1 MSVLVVGSIALDSI
15 KTPFGNRDSVLGGSA
30 TYFSYSANF
39 FTDVMVVGVVGQDF
53 PQKHLNFLKK
63 SGIDIR
69 GIEVADGLT
78 FKWEGEYEFDMNVA
92 KTNATY
98 LNVFENFSPKIPA
111 DYKRCDTLFLANID
125 PDLQH
130 FVLKNIS
137 PSLMTACDTMNLW
150 IELKRSSLLKLLKKI
165 NVLIIN
171 DAEARQLTQ
180 QANIIKAGAIIRD
193 WGPEFCV
200 IKKGEHGALLFS
212 EEGIFAAPSYPLEAV
227 IDPTG
232 AGDTFAGGF
241 IGYLDR
247 IKKLDNVSLKQA
259 MICGSALASFNVEDF
274 SLDKLKQL
282 SKKDIISRYDEFKKI
297 THFNDPGLDI

>member
-1 MSVLVVGSIALDSI
+1 MSVMVVGSIALDSI
-15 KTPFGNRDSVLGGSA
+15 KTPFGNRKSALGGSA

-53 PQKHLNFLKK
+53 PQKHLDFLKK
-63 SGIDIR
+63 AGVDIR
-69 GIEVADGLT
+69 GIEVAEGLT
-78 FKWEGEYEFDMNVA
+78 FRWEGEYEFDMNVA

-98 LNVFENFSPKIPA
+98 LNVFEKFSPKIPA
-111 DYKRCDTLFLANID
+111 DYTRCDTLFLANID
-125 PDLQH
+125 PELQH

-137 PSLMTACDTMNLW
+137 PSFMTACDTMNLW

-165 NVLIIN
+165 NILIIN
-171 DAEARQLTQ
+171 DAEARQFTQ
-180 QANIIKAGAIIRD
+180 QASIIKAGNIIRE
-193 WGPEFCV
+193 WGPEICV

-212 EEGIFAAPSYPLEAV
+212 KDGIFAAPSYPLEAV

-259 MICGSALASFNVEDF
+259 MICGSVLASFNVEGF
-274 SLDKLKQL
+274 SFDKLKQIT
-282 SKKDIISRYDEFKKI
+282 KKDILSRYGDFKRI
-297 THFNDPGLDI
+297 SHFDDPGLEL